1 MLKTLPAL
9 NSHREKHWS
18 TMFVRWFH
26 SSKTRKAPIES
37 SQCYWAIELIELSVW
52 TKKTWVN
59 RQQKPKWNN
68 GISITQQQKQSSSFS
83 SNQKPIASSL
93 VSEATLNNA
102 CLAGRNANY
111 SIKISG
117 FHRDCISLKF
127 LIQFET
133 FIFILVFIFSNT
145 LLLSH
150 QIEVFLGFFSV
161 NRKIEKNLKWKKVE

>member
-1 MLKTLPAL
+1 MGQQTTKTKM
-9 NSHREKHWS
+9 KH
-18 TMFVRWFH
+18 
-26 SSKTRKAPIES
+26 
-37 SQCYWAIELIELSVW
+37 
-52 TKKTWVN
+52 
-59 RQQKPKWNN
+59 N
-68 GISITQQQKQSSSFS
+68 GISITQKQKQSSSFS

-133 FIFILVFIFSNT
+133 FIFILVFIFANT

-161 NRKIEKNLKWKKVE
+161 NRKIEKNLK